1 MPIYSPTGYLDITNA
16 TLRTSNTECE
26 NLRIGSGNIYVTTE
40 LESDVTLNLES
51 VTILGNT
58 TANTIQLTHPT
69 TGLIS
74 LGNVHALQFIGD
86 GSLLSG
92 VSDNTSNI
100 SNIEINLEDNS
111 SRIDVLATEFA
122 NYSTANTI
130 QITNETTGIITSGNV
145 EAGKFIGDG
154 SLLTGISSNI
164 DQVLSFGNT
173 TTNTIQV
180 LNDTSG
186 LFTTGNVE
194 AASFIGDGSLLTG
207 VSSNLESVLTFGN
220 TSSNTMHLTNPDKS
234 LITTGD
240 VEVGGMISI
249 GVVNVVSR
257 HTLSA
262 VTNTG
267 NSTSTTVL
275 FENPDTSFVAS
286 GNVEITKNVLA
297 GQDIVVNGD
306 VEIQS
311 NLKVDGYVKSGNPA
325 FYVYRT
331 TPGVTHN
338 SYIGYDASY
347 VNLGN
352 NMNTVSGVFT
362 CPVDGIYKFTWGA
375 KGNSTDAVFK
385 YYIHKNNIQINDVHL
400 RLDTTGS
407 GSEYG
412 DGERTVMLDLSE
424 NDMVSIFY
432 MDSTNASA
440 GDYGYEHT
448 YFQGYLISYT

>member
-1 MPIYSPTGYLDITNA
+1 M
-16 TLRTSNTECE
+16 
-26 NLRIGSGNIYVTTE
+26 
-40 LESDVTLNLES
+40 
-51 VTILGNT
+51 
-58 TANTIQLTHPT
+58 QL
-69 TGLIS
+69 
-74 LGNVHALQFIGD
+74 IGD

-111 SRIDVLATEFA
+111 SRIDALATEFA

-145 EAGKFIGDG
+145 EAAKFIGDG

-234 LITTGD
+234 LVTTGD

-338 SYIGYDASY
+338 SYICLLYTSDAA
-347 VNLGN
+347 
-352 NMNTVSGVFT
+352 
-362 CPVDGIYKFTWGA
+362 D
-375 KGNSTDAVFK
+375 
-385 YYIHKNNIQINDVHL
+385 
-400 RLDTTGS
+400 
-407 GSEYG
+407 E
-412 DGERTVMLDLSE
+412 
-424 NDMVSIFY
+424 
-432 MDSTNASA
+432 
-440 GDYGYEHT
+440 
-448 YFQGYLISYT
+448 